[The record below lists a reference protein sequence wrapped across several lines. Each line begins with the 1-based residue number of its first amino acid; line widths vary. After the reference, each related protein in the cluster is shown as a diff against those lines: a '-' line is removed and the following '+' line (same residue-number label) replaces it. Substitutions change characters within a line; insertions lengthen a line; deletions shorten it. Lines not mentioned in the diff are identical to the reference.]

1 VEEEDRSCNAR
12 DVARRRGELNMNWWQ
27 SKKRDAD
34 LERELRSD
42 LELEEEEQREA
53 GISDEEAH
61 YAALRAFGN
70 PALIREQTS
79 AVWSWNWLES
89 LARDLRFSVR
99 TLRRTP
105 GFAVI
110 AILVMALGLG
120 ANVAMFT
127 MVRGVLLKPLPFQDP
142 DRLVMLYESGLHE
155 HDTAGFNVASGG
167 MYAEWKNQNRSY
179 SSLALAQGIRVGLSG
194 SGGQLPEKLNSAL
207 FSWEMLRTLGVQPAL
222 GRDFTLADDRPGAN
236 GTVLLSW
243 GLWKRR
249 FGADPGILNQTIF
262 LDAQPYTVIGVM
274 PKWFDFP
281 DSSTQLW
288 TPVYHDKPEATMTSF
303 SSHMFSVVGRLKTGV
318 SASQGVA
325 DLSVIS
331 ERTHNA
337 HLNDPFIYR
346 NTRSR
351 PLLEHIVGEIK
362 KPLYLLLEATCCLL
376 LIACLNVANLQVAR
390 AATRRKELAIRTAL
404 GGSWLR
410 LIGERLMECLLLSAS
425 GGALGLLLA
434 SAALHWLTQTRDD
447 MSRVESIHMDG
458 VVAAFTV
465 GVVVICALFSG
476 LITAFSTSDKRILG
490 ALREATRSVGASA
503 RPTLRKVLLTLEV
516 GLTVILL
523 VGAGL
528 LLKSYERLRSADMGC
543 LTQDVITMHL
553 GIPDARYA
561 TPAQRANF
569 YDMLLDRVRAL
580 PGVDA
585 AGFATVVPGQGYQMD
600 WSFTIVE
607 HPPLPQGSGLYALSR
622 WADPKYFGAMGIPI
636 LRGRT
641 FDAGKRLAAANE
653 VVISQSFAGQ
663 FLPGEDPLGR
673 HIHVHGKDFVIVGIV
688 GDTRYAIG
696 ETSRPVQYYPL
707 DAGVENFGTLVIR
720 SSHNLEQFA
729 LPVQRIVSEMDSDL
743 PVSDVLTMNQLL
755 GKSTLDQSFNA
766 ALLVAFAALSLVLA
780 AVGLFGVMSYIAAQR
795 TTEIGIRVALGAKRE
810 QVMRKM
816 LLDGMRPAVFGLV
829 VGLAASLEAGRLMR
843 DLLYEIKP
851 LDPAVYVAVAATLL
865 AVAAFACIVPA
876 WRASRLDPMQA
887 LRAE

>member
-1 VEEEDRSCNAR
+1 MS
-12 DVARRRGELNMNWWQ
+12 WWQ
-27 SKKRDAD
+27 NVRLQKKRDED
-34 LERELRSD
+34 LARELRSD
-42 LELEEEEQREA
+42 LELEEEEQREG
-53 GISDEEAH
+53 GISEEEARC
-61 YAALRAFGN
+61 AALRAFGN
-70 PALIREQTS
+70 PTLIREQTL
-79 AVWSWNWLES
+79 AVWSWNWPES
-89 LARDLRFSVR
+89 LVRDLRFSLR

-105 GFAVI
+105 GFTVI
-110 AILVMALGLG
+110 AILVMALGIG
-120 ANVAMFT
+120 ANVALFT
-127 MVRGVLLKPLPFQDP
+127 VVRGVLLKPLPFHDP
-142 DRLVMLYESGLHE
+142 GGLVMLYE
-155 HDTAGFNVASGG
+155 AGFLGGDTTAFNVVSGG

-179 SSLALAQGIRVGLSG
+179 SSLALTKEIRVGLSG
-194 SGGQLPEKLNSAL
+194 SGGQLPEKLTSAL
-207 FSWEMLRTLGVQPAL
+207 FSWDMLRTLGVQPAL
-222 GRDFTLADDRPGAN
+222 GRDFTQADDNSGAN

-249 FGADPGILNQTIF
+249 FGGDPGILNQTIF
-262 LDAQPYTVIGVM
+262 LDAQAYTVIGVM
-274 PKWFDFP
+274 PSWFDFP

-288 TPVYHDKPEATMTSF
+288 TPVYHDRPEDQMTSF
-303 SSHMFSVVGRLKTGV
+303 SDHQFRVVGRLKPGV

-325 DLSVIS
+325 DLSIIS
-331 ERTHNA
+331 QRVHNE
-337 HLNDPFIYR
+337 HLNDPFVFPR
-346 NTRSR
+346 ASSR

-362 KPLYLLLEATCCLL
+362 KPLYVLLEATCCLL
-376 LIACLNVANLQVAR
+376 LIACLNVANLLVAR
-390 AATRRKELAIRTAL
+390 AAARRKELAIRTAL
-404 GGSWLR
+404 GGGWLR

-425 GGALGLLLA
+425 GGVLGLLLA
-434 SAALHWLTQTRDD
+434 FAALHWLTQTRND
-447 MSRVESIHMDG
+447 MSRVESIHFDG

-465 GVVVICALFSG
+465 GVVVLCALFSG
-476 LITAFSTSDKRILG
+476 LIAAFSSSNKGILG
-490 ALREATRSVGASA
+490 ALHETSRSVSGSSA
-503 RPTLRKVLLTLEV
+503 RATLRKVLLTLEV

-553 GIPDARYA
+553 GIPDARYS

-569 YDMLLDRVRAL
+569 YDTLLDRVRAL

-585 AGFATVVPGQGYQMD
+585 AGFATFVPGQGYQMD
-600 WSFTIVE
+600 WSFSIVE
-607 HPPLPQGSGLYALSR
+607 HPPLPQGSGLFALSR
-622 WADPKYFGAMGIPI
+622 WADPKYFNAMGIPI

-641 FDAGKRLAAANE
+641 FDAGKRLDAADE

-663 FLPGEDPLGR
+663 FFPGEDPLDR
-673 HIHVHGKDFVIVGIV
+673 HIRVRGKDFVIVGIV
-688 GDTRYAIG
+688 GDTRYDIG
-696 ETSRPVQYYPL
+696 EIPRPVQYYPL
-707 DAGVENFGTLVIR
+707 DAGVENVGTLVIR
-720 SSHNLEQFA
+720 STHSLEQFA
-729 LPVQRIVSEMDSDL
+729 LPVQRIVSEMDHDL

-755 GKSTLDQSFNA
+755 GKSTLDQSSNT
-766 ALLVAFAALSLVLA
+766 ALLVAFATLSLVLA

-851 LDPAVYVAVAATLL
+851 LDPAVYAAVAATLL

>member
-1 VEEEDRSCNAR
+1 MNWWQINW
-12 DVARRRGELNMNWWQ
+12 RRINWWQ

-53 GISDEEAH
+53 GISQEEAR

-70 PALIREQTS
+70 PTLIREQTG

-89 LARDLRFSVR
+89 LARDLRFALR

-105 GFAVI
+105 GFTVI
-110 AILVMALGLG
+110 AVLVMALGIG
-120 ANVAMFT
+120 ANVALFT
-127 MVRGVLLKPLPFQDP
+127 VVRGVLLKPLPFHDP
-142 DRLVMLYESGLHE
+142 DRLVMLYESGLLGG
-155 HDTAGFNVASGG
+155 DTSAFNVVSGG

-179 SSLALAQGIRVGLSG
+179 SSLALAKGIRVGLSG
-194 SGGQLPEKLNSAL
+194 SGGQLPEKLNTAL
-207 FSWEMLRTLGVQPAL
+207 FSWDMLRTLGVQPAL
-222 GRDFTLADDRPGAN
+222 GRDFTEADDNPGAN

-249 FGADPGILNQTIF
+249 FGADPGLLNQTIF

-288 TPVYHDKPEATMTSF
+288 TPVYHDEPEDTMLSF
-303 SSHMFSVVGRLKTGV
+303 SNHQFRVIGRLKPGV

-331 ERTHNA
+331 RRIHNE
-337 HLNDPFIYR
+337 HLNDPFVFR
-346 NTRSR
+346 SSSSR

-362 KPLYLLLEATCCLL
+362 RPLYLLLDATCCLL
-376 LIACLNVANLQVAR
+376 LIACLNVANLLVAR
-390 AATRRKELAIRTAL
+390 AAARRKELAIRTAL
-404 GGSWLR
+404 GGGWLR

-434 SAALHWLTQTRDD
+434 FAALHWLTQTRDD
-447 MSRVESIHMDG
+447 MSRVESVHVDG
-458 VVAAFTV
+458 VVSAFTV
-465 GVVVICALFSG
+465 GIVVICALFSG
-476 LITAFSTSDKRILG
+476 LITAFSASDKRILG
-490 ALREATRSVGASA
+490 ALHEATRSVGAGSA

-523 VGAGL
+523 IGAGL

-553 GIPDARYA
+553 GIPDARYP

-569 YDMLLDRVRAL
+569 YDALLERVRAL

-600 WSFTIVE
+600 SYFSVVE
-607 HPPLPQGSGLYALSR
+607 HPPLPQGSGLFALSR
-622 WADPKYFGAMGIPI
+622 WADPKYFNAMGIPI

-641 FDAGKRLAAANE
+641 FDAGKRLDAANE
-653 VVISQSFAGQ
+653 VIISQSFGDQ
-663 FLPGEDPLGR
+663 YFPGEDPLNKHLR
-673 HIHVHGKDFVIVGIV
+673 VRRKDLVIVGIV

-696 ETSRPVQYYPL
+696 ETPKPVQYYPL
-707 DAGVENFGTLVIR
+707 DAGVEAVGTLVIR
-720 SSHNLEQFA
+720 ASYDHDMGQFA
-729 LPVQRIVSEMDSDL
+729 LPVQRMVSEMDPDL

-755 GKSTLDQSFNA
+755 GKSTLDQSFNT
-766 ALLVAFAALSLVLA
+766 ALLVAFATLSLLLA

-816 LLDGMRPAVFGLV
+816 LLDGMRPALFGLV
-829 VGLAASLEAGRLMR
+829 AGLAASLEAGRLIR

-851 LDPAVYVAVAATLL
+851 LDPAVYAAVAATLL